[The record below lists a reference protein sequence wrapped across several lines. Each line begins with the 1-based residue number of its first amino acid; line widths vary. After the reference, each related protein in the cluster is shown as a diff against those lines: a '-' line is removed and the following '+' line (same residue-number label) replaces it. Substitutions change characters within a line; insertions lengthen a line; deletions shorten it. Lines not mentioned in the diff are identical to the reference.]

1 MDRQLNL
8 TTQPPAASGRYLFL
22 DRLRGLTLLS
32 MIAYH
37 TCWDAVN
44 LFGADWGWFDTT
56 AAYVWQQSICWSFLL
71 LSGFCWQL
79 GHRPLRRGLLVLAA
93 GEAVSVVTRL
103 ATPDQPVYFGVLT
116 LIGIG
121 MLLLIPLDRLF
132 RRVPAPL
139 GLAVSALL
147 FFALRNA
154 KDGTFGFE
162 RWVIAPVPDA
172 WYRNLLTAFLGFPP
186 EGFYSADYFP
196 PVPWL
201 FLYFAGYFA
210 FSIWKSRAKAA
221 PQLSPHGALPAL
233 GRHTLP
239 VYLLHQPLLFGIFS
253 CLSMISGG

>member
-172 WYRNLLTAFLGFPP
+172 WYRNLLSAGSVAVSVFRRVFCLLDLEIPREGGAAAFPAWRASGTGAAHAARL
-186 EGFYSADYFP
+186 SAP
-196 PVPWL
+196 SAAALRHL
-201 FLYFAGYFA
+201 FL
-210 FSIWKSRAKAA
+210 SVHDIRRIN
-221 PQLSPHGALPAL
+221 HGQTKL
-233 GRHTLP
+233 
-239 VYLLHQPLLFGIFS
+239 
-253 CLSMISGG
+253 CL